1 MTPPKIGIIGA
12 GPGGLT
18 LANLLHQSS
27 IPYTLYE
34 LDPTPT
40 ARNQGGT
47 LDLHPSGG
55 QLALRAANLW
65 SAFTASSRPESDV
78 LKIVSASGTI
88 LWDGASD
95 AAPKTDAEKFAG
107 RPEIDRSALKGIL
120 LQNLDPAAIRWG
132 KKLLS
137 AVTHPSGQGKHNLCF
152 ADGEVAGPFDLV
164 VGADGAW
171 SKIRP
176 LVTDQKP
183 FYSGISALELWE
195 DRVEERKP
203 WMSRYV
209 GAGSLFS
216 FDEGRTIQ
224 SQRIGD
230 GSVRTYACL
239 RCAEGFLSG
248 GFEKYD
254 FECAE
259 EKEAAKREFVE
270 RFFGDVGEELKRLVL
285 GSGNAGMICRELY
298 MLPVGMRWEGKKGAT
313 LLGDAAHLMTPFAGV
328 GVNAAMADALAL
340 GNAIKEAVVGSE
352 CENENKS
359 LEAAIQEYEME
370 LFVRGEA
377 FATKTAQNMDKHFS
391 PGGSEEMAKK
401 LRAAYGNAL

>member
-1 MTPPKIGIIGA
+1 MTPPKIAILGA

-18 LANLLHQSS
+18 LANLLYQSS
-27 IPYTLYE
+27 IPYTVYE
-34 LDPTPT
+34 LDPSPT

-55 QLALRAANLW
+55 QLALRAADLW

-95 AAPKTDAEKFAG
+95 APPKIDAEMFAG
-107 RPEIDRSALKGIL
+107 RPEIDRSALKRIL

-132 KKLLS
+132 KKLTS
-137 AVTHPSGQGKHNLCF
+137 AVPHQNEHGKHNLHF
-152 ADGEVAGPFDLV
+152 ADGEVAGPFDLI

-183 FYSGISALELWE
+183 YYSGISALELWE

-209 GAGSLFS
+209 GVGSLFS

-239 RCAEGFLSG
+239 RCAEGS
-248 GFEKYD
+248 
-254 FECAE
+254 
-259 EKEAAKREFVE
+259 
-270 RFFGDVGEELKRLVL
+270 
-285 GSGNAGMICRELY
+285 
-298 MLPVGMRWEGKKGAT
+298 
-313 LLGDAAHLMTPFAGV
+313 
-328 GVNAAMADALAL
+328 
-340 GNAIKEAVVGSE
+340 
-352 CENENKS
+352 
-359 LEAAIQEYEME
+359 
-370 LFVRGEA
+370 
-377 FATKTAQNMDKHFS
+377 
-391 PGGSEEMAKK
+391 
-401 LRAAYGNAL
+401 